1 MDKIIYSLVYN
12 RKKSLNKKGM
22 ALVQVEAYLNR
33 KKKYFST
40 KVYLSPDQWDFKKR
54 MVKNHPNADAINHM
68 LYEFMAEIEKKELG
82 LWQQGKQISLDS
94 LKNSM
99 ENQDDS
105 TSFIA
110 FFRNEIAKSSLKES
124 TKRNH
129 LSTLELLRSYK
140 KDVSFSEL
148 TFEFISSFDHYLQQ
162 KGYHTNTI
170 AKHMKHL
177 KRHINVAINK
187 EYMEIQKYAFRK
199 YKIKSVENNH
209 THLSPEE
216 LGKIESL
223 ELGGRFTKLEK
234 TKDAFL
240 FCCYA
245 GLRYSDF
252 TNLSPENIVKMH
264 QETWLIYKSVKTN
277 TEVRLPLYLLFE
289 GKGIEVLNKYQDD
302 LADFFKLRDNSN
314 VNKELLII
322 AKLSGLNKRISFHDL
337 ADFFKLRDNSNVNKE
352 LLIIAK
358 LSGLNKRIS
367 FHTARHTNAT
377 LLIYSGVNITTVQKL
392 LGHKSV
398 KTTQVYTNIM
408 DITIVRDLEK
418 SKNNRKSYWD
428 IKV

>member
-1 MDKIIYSLVYN
+1 MDKIIYNLIFN
-12 RKKSLNKKGM
+12 RKKSLNKKGL
-22 ALVQVEAYLNR
+22 ALVQIEAYLNR

-40 KVYLSPDQWDFKKR
+40 KVYLNIDQWDFKKR

-68 LYEFMAEIEKKELG
+68 LYEYMAEIEKKELG
-82 LWQQGKQISLDS
+82 MWQQGKQVSLDS
-94 LKNSM
+94 LKNSLSSIQ
-99 ENQDDS
+99 EDE
-105 TSFIA
+105 TSFIV
-110 FFRNEIAKSSLKES
+110 FFRNEVANSSLKES
-124 TKRNH
+124 SKKNH
-129 LSTLELLRSYK
+129 LSTLALLKTYK
-140 KDVSFSEL
+140 KDVSFSDL
-148 TFEFISSFDHYLQQ
+148 TFEFVSSFDYFLQQ

-177 KRHINVAINK
+177 KRHINIAINK
-187 EYMEIQKYAFRK
+187 EYMDIQRYAFRK

-216 LGKIESL
+216 LGKIEGL
-223 ELGGRFTKLEK
+223 KLDGRFLKLQK
-234 TKDAFL
+234 SQDAFL

-252 TNLSPENIVKMH
+252 INLSATNIVIINN
-264 QETWLIYKSVKTN
+264 ETWLIYKSVKTS

-289 GKGIEVLNKYQDD
+289 GKGLEILSKYRDN
-302 LADFFKLRDNSN
+302 LSDFFQLRDNSN

-322 AKLSGLNKRISFHDL
+322 SKLAGVGKH
-337 ADFFKLRDNSNVNKE
+337 
-352 LLIIAK
+352 
-358 LSGLNKRIS
+358 IS

-408 DITIVRDLEK
+408 DITIIKDLEK
-418 SKNNRKSYWD
+418 SKDVRHIPRLK
-428 IKV
+428 